1 MDNDRSLDK
10 SMNVTSYHICN
21 IHTFVYDISTEIFVL
36 FCKWKLIPK
45 LRPVVPMALSF
56 NR

>member
-1 MDNDRSLDK
+1 MDNDRSPDK